1 MTNHQTKSW
10 IINAM
15 VAALYIVLSL
25 LVGILNLASGAIQF
39 RISEGL
45 NHLVVFNK
53 KYIWGITAGVLLFNA
68 FGPGNSIPNV
78 IFGTG
83 QTLLAL
89 LVVGYVSPRLP
100 KMWQKMAL
108 NTVLFTVS
116 MCLVALELKLTLNLP
131 FWWTY
136 FTTAVSELII
146 MTITAPIMYYLD
158 KVVHFNQRIEE
169 K

>member
-1 MTNHQTKSW
+1 LSNHQTKSW

-25 LVGILNLASGAIQF
+25 LVGVFGLASNAIQF

-53 KYIWGITAGVLLFNA
+53 KYIWGIVAGVLLFNA

-89 LVVGYVSPRLP
+89 LIVAYVSPKLP
-100 KMWQKMAL
+100 KTWQKMAL
-108 NTVLFTVS
+108 NTILFTVS

-158 KVVHFNQRIEE
+158 KFVHFSQRIED